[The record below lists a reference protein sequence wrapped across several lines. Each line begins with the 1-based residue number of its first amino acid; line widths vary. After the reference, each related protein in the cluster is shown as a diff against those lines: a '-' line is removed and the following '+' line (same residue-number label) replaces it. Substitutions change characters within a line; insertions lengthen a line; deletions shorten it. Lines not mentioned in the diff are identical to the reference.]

1 MGKVRPVENKFT
13 VLLRSWIYEY
23 LPNARGLSP
32 NTIKSYKTS
41 LTKLIDFMYSE
52 KNISADKISFSD
64 LDFTTIMDFL
74 EWLQKDNNCRDSTR
88 NNRLAA
94 LNSFAKYAQNRDFQ
108 GAAVFC
114 SGLINNTPAL
124 TDLFGFRDRTILAF
138 LYGSG
143 CRGQELCDLR
153 VKDIQYQSDGR
164 ASIRLTGKGLKTRT
178 IRISAEVT
186 TLLKKYIK
194 RCGIANQP
202 ERYVFSTQRN
212 PQMSVDCL
220 EKIVSKYS
228 VIARS
233 QYPDLFKIRITPH
246 TFRHSTAT
254 HMLEQGVPLIVI
266 SRFLGHAS
274 IVTTIVYAKL
284 NASTI
289 DENLLKWDKAFWN
302 EYIDEPINDED
313 NKKKAG
319 YYICDN
325 LSLFYYRYIFR
336 YASQRQVMAPDQ
348 FYKRYVGPDFET
360 AYVPKRF
367 ERICRQYLIRRNQ
380 AGLMEEPFKP
390 RMYFT
395 CNPGGVGHQWVKRL
409 FIDRVYKNSE
419 KEEDYTFIP
428 SLVYENA
435 WLMENDPDYVRTL
448 ENLPEERRNAM
459 LYGNW
464 DVYDGQFF
472 EEFDRNI
479 HTMAPVKLPRIYRLY
494 RAFDYGLDMF
504 AAYHIIVD
512 AKGDMKCIH
521 EIYEPNLIVSEACQ
535 KLKETT
541 KNLGFSED
549 DVYLTLAPSDLW
561 NTNSQTGKST
571 ADIFYDNGVIL
582 TEVARN
588 RVPGWHALKELFKV
602 ITVRDEHT
610 GNLVKTARLKI
621 YNTCRNLIRCI
632 PLLQYD
638 EKKFDD
644 CATDPHEITHGPD
657 ALRCFATYWVS
668 APKVEVL
675 PKAVKMEWTEDMLD
689 DYYNGDDRTKERM
702 VELYGRVSG

>member
-114 SGLINNTPAL
+114 SGVIKVPHKKETDSTFRESMSKEEIKIIISTPAL

-313 NKKKAG
+313 TKV
-319 YYICDN
+319 I
-325 LSLFYYRYIFR
+325 S
-336 YASQRQVMAPDQ
+336 
-348 FYKRYVGPDFET
+348 
-360 AYVPKRF
+360 
-367 ERICRQYLIRRNQ
+367 
-380 AGLMEEPFKP
+380 
-390 RMYFT
+390 
-395 CNPGGVGHQWVKRL
+395 
-409 FIDRVYKNSE
+409 
-419 KEEDYTFIP
+419 KEE
-428 SLVYENA
+428 LN
-435 WLMENDPDYVRTL
+435 
-448 ENLPEERRNAM
+448 
-459 LYGNW
+459 
-464 DVYDGQFF
+464 
-472 EEFDRNI
+472 
-479 HTMAPVKLPRIYRLY
+479 
-494 RAFDYGLDMF
+494 
-504 AAYHIIVD
+504 
-512 AKGDMKCIH
+512 
-521 EIYEPNLIVSEACQ
+521 
-535 KLKETT
+535 
-541 KNLGFSED
+541 
-549 DVYLTLAPSDLW
+549 
-561 NTNSQTGKST
+561 
-571 ADIFYDNGVIL
+571 
-582 TEVARN
+582 
-588 RVPGWHALKELFKV
+588 
-602 ITVRDEHT
+602 
-610 GNLVKTARLKI
+610 
-621 YNTCRNLIRCI
+621 RNLIFNR
-632 PLLQYD
+632 
-638 EKKFDD
+638 
-644 CATDPHEITHGPD
+644 
-657 ALRCFATYWVS
+657 
-668 APKVEVL
+668 
-675 PKAVKMEWTEDMLD
+675 
-689 DYYNGDDRTKERM
+689 
-702 VELYGRVSG
+702 